1 MPVQIDNFEL
11 QVDSAP
17 PGTSG
22 TGARQPPPLPNP
34 QQALREAWLA
44 ERRAELQARWSAF
57 DRDDER

>member
-1 MPVQIDNFEL
+1 MPVQIDTMEL
-11 QVDSAP
+11 QLDSTPA
-17 PGTSG
+17 GSASTL
-22 TGARQPPPLPNP
+22 ARPAPPLPTP